1 MARVVIT
8 GATGTIGSELCRA
21 LIARGD
27 EPVALTREAARAGGR
42 LPAGTTIHAWPDPER
57 TEPPAAALAGAAAVV
72 NLAGETIG
80 QRWTPAAKARI
91 RDSRVRV
98 TEMLVA
104 GLRRLEPA
112 QTRPAVL
119 VSQSATGYYGAA
131 DERLLDESAPAG
143 ADFLARVCVDWEAA
157 AAAAADFTRVVCTR
171 TGVVLSAQAGALA
184 QMLPL
189 YRLGLGGPIAGGAQY
204 VPWIGSGDSVSGL
217 LYCVD
222 HPELSGP
229 VNLTAPAPVTGAELA
244 KTLGRVLRR
253 PALVPVP
260 GLAVRALYGEM
271 AQLVIDGQRAV
282 PRRLLLAGFKFRR
295 TDLEAA
301 LRELLR

>member
-1 MARVVIT
+1 
-8 GATGTIGSELCRA
+8 
-21 LIARGD
+21 
-27 EPVALTREAARAGGR
+27 
-42 LPAGTTIHAWPDPER
+42 
-57 TEPPAAALAGAAAVV
+57 
-72 NLAGETIG
+72 
-80 QRWTPAAKARI
+80 
-91 RDSRVRV
+91 
-98 TEMLVA
+98 
-104 GLRRLEPA
+104 
-112 QTRPAVL
+112 VL